1 MAVMGHGGVS
11 AGGTAMPRGKKAK
24 RTSSGKRK
32 GPRVGESR
40 RGRALAASAACVLRS
55 NTQRNLV
62 HYAGWNDLPG
72 ELHCEVLRLV
82 PLRDATAAR
91 WVSREMRDEVDEVW
105 RAWGIQA
112 KTPEHYQFYDDDLMR
127 LEFDA
132 ALSFGPLAV
141 YEVEGSHT
149 HHLACLGQRWL
160 TQLMACEELGLEID
174 ESIWIVDRDLDLLKV
189 AVRARRVVG
198 RGAGGKAEWAYVLG
212 DEEVVKVVEQAS
224 ERWSERF
231 NWPGWWGAE
240 ALLLQCAKRGC
251 LGGVKACLRAGAGV
265 HDDDDDEDAYE
276 LRYQRSEDEI
286 FHVTTRWPPL
296 IYAARAGH
304 EAVVEAL
311 LEAGAPAR
319 VGWHREYWTFPAV
332 CGGRPTSGI
341 LRRLAEAG
349 ADVNS
354 LPIRATYRSDDTIR
368 SGEYPSALMMAARG
382 GKLEMAQTLVELG
395 ASVSAVNMEG
405 LSAMHVAADGEMVR
419 WLAAH
424 GGDVNSQGIPDN
436 DDGS

>member
-1 MAVMGHGGVS
+1 MLHPAWI
-11 AGGTAMPRGKKAK
+11 
-24 RTSSGKRK
+24 
-32 GPRVGESR
+32 SR
-40 RGRALAASAACVLRS
+40 
-55 NTQRNLV
+55 
-62 HYAGWNDLPG
+62 AGWGDLPG
-72 ELHCEVLRLV
+72 ELHREILRLV

-91 WVSREMRDEVDEVW
+91 GVSPEMRDEVDELW
-105 RAWGIQA
+105 RAWRIRA
-112 KTPEHYQFYDDDLMR
+112 IKKDDQRFLGWNV
-127 LEFDA
+127 
-132 ALSFGPLAV
+132 FGPLAV
-141 YEVEGSHT
+141 YAHDGSHS
-149 HHLACLGQRWL
+149 HHLASLGLWRL
-160 TQLMACEELGLEID
+160 ALLMAEGPDVNGISWRPVSGVSSGEQSPLML
-174 ESIWIVDRDLDLLKV
+174 
-189 AVRARRVVG
+189 AVQALRHAG
-198 RGAGGKAEWAYVLG
+198 RGADGEEEWAYVLG